1 MLAENLDPAGEAGE
15 GDHAELPVV
24 EPSAYARG
32 PEVARGG
39 MGRVI
44 AARDLRVGRPV
55 AVKELLVRTP
65 ARAARFEREARLT
78 ARLQHPGIVPIYE
91 IGRWPD
97 GKPFYAM
104 RMVPGRTLHQAIE
117 EARSLAARLAVL
129 PALIAASE
137 AVAYAHGRRIIH
149 RDLKPTNILVGSYG
163 ETVVIDWGLAKD
175 LSEEPGAEEVE
186 AEP

>member
-55 AVKELLVRTP
+55 AVKELLVRAP
-65 ARAARFEREARLT
+65 QLAARFEREARVT

-97 GKPFYAM
+97 GTPFYSM
-104 RMVPGRTLHQAIE
+104 RMVDGRTLRDAIDS
-117 EARSLAARLAVL
+117 AATLVQRLALLPAVLAAA
-129 PALIAASE
+129 E
-137 AVAYAHGRRIIH
+137 AVAFAHAQRVIH
-149 RDLKPTNILVGSYG
+149 RDLTPAN
-163 ETVVIDWGLAKD
+163 
-175 LSEEPGAEEVE
+175 
-186 AEP
+186 